1 MLGIITIPTLQM
13 REIRTK
19 EIKYLAQGNTATEK
33 WQNWRLNQGLSA
45 FRV

>member
-1 MLGIITIPTLQM
+1 MPILQM
-13 REIRTK
+13 REIRAK
-19 EIKYLAQGNTATEK
+19 EIKYLAQGNTAAGK